1 MRFYSN
7 GVLELWQ
14 RQRQKEICG
23 SKSLEWQDMESG
35 HSERKKWKRGR
46 GSDIQDICPCNMSRR
61 VFLSLRIFY
70 MAWGR

>member
-1 MRFYSN
+1 MRFYPN

-14 RQRQKEICG
+14 RQSQKEICG
-23 SKSLEWQDMESG
+23 SKSLEWRDMESG
-35 HSERKKWKRGR
+35 LSERKNGR
-46 GSDIQDICPCNMSRR
+46 EGEGETQDICPCNMSRR